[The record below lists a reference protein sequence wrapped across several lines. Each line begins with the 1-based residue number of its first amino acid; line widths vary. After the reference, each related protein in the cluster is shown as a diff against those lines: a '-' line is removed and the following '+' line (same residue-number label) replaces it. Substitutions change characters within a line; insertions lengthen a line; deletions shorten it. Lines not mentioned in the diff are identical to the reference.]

1 MRFQGKSRLGFYP
14 LPSSEAQRIRR
25 FLWFPDAPS
34 SAIDPCVGDGVAF
47 EVITSGAEVFRYGI
61 ELDAY
66 RAEQARQRIPN
77 IVQGNTLEVQCPVEC
92 FGLLYLNPPY
102 DWTLGPADSRRTE
115 QSFLSHTYRWLK
127 PGGVLIFVIPGDR
140 LAECSQILST
150 HFRDVR
156 VYWLESP
163 ECVRYKQV
171 VVIGARRSRRE
182 KERLTD
188 SDITRARLY
197 YASLARNP
205 SQIPALPSEPEVRF
219 NVPVSGPV
227 QLVYRGLP
235 LDEIEDMLP
244 QSAAYRQAGRILF
257 ADPVSAT
264 GRPLTPLHAGH
275 VGLLACSGL
284 LNGIFG
290 DHQIPTYCFLAGSKS
305 NRQNRGRRGWSH
317 HGQREGTILERIDAG
332 LFHRRSRHTEI
343 IPPPPKSSSHSHQSP
358 EETMKNAHE
367 RFGALEYTKRMK
379 DTTTRIR
386 VRLDRFIGEVEDGR
400 NGKAHLISVMGGDSD
415 VGAIWAAVIEH
426 NLFTVEAPGIEPVT
440 ASLGEDAQC
449 FRGTI
454 TVAGRKPTLQMEAWL
469 PVTGGLNKCRGVATK
484 KVTFVFVTT

>member
-1 MRFQGKSRLGFYP
+1 MRWAGRIRMGYFP
-14 LPSSEAQRIRR
+14 LPLSEAQRIRS
-25 FLWFPDAPS
+25 FLLFPNQPS
-34 SAIDPCVGDGVAF
+34 SALDPCIGDGVAF
-47 EVITSGAEVFRYGI
+47 EAITSGAEVLRYGI

-77 IVQGNTLEVQCPVEC
+77 VVQGNTLEVQCPVEC

-115 QSFLSHTYRWLK
+115 QTFLSHTYRWLK
-127 PGGVLIFVIPGDR
+127 PGGVLLFVIPSDR

-156 VYWLESP
+156 TYLLEAP

-171 VVIGARRSRRE
+171 VIIGARRSRRE

-205 SQIPALPSEPEVRF
+205 SQIPVLPSKPEAQYD
-219 NVPVSGPV
+219 VPVSGPA

-235 LDEIEDMLP
+235 LDEIEDLLP

-257 ADPVSAT
+257 AEPVSAT

-290 DHQIPTYCFLAGSKS
+290 HNDDRHISFWQAVKVVDKTEEEEDGVVTV
-305 NRQNRGRRGWSH
+305 
-317 HGQREGTILERIDAG
+317 RE
-332 LFHRRSRHTEI
+332 
-343 IPPPPKSSSHSHQSP
+343 K
-358 EETMKNAHE
+358 E
-367 RFGALEYTKRMK
+367 RFSNEL
-379 DTTTRIR
+379 
-386 VRLDRFIGEVEDGR
+386 
-400 NGKAHLISVMGGDSD
+400 
-415 VGAIWAAVIEH
+415 
-426 NLFTVEAPGIEPVT
+426 TVVF
-440 ASLGEDAQC
+440 S
-449 FRGTI
+449 
-454 TVAGRKPTLQMEAWL
+454 
-469 PVTGGLNKCRGVATK
+469 TGQVATLK
-484 KVTFVFVTT
+484 

>member
-1 MRFQGKSRLGFYP
+1 MRFVGKSRLGFYP
-14 LPSSEAQRIRR
+14 LPLSEAQRIRR
-25 FLWFPDAPS
+25 FLLFPDQPS
-34 SAIDPCVGDGVAF
+34 SVLDPCVGDGVAF
-47 EVITSGAEVFRYGI
+47 EAITSDAEVLRYGI

-66 RAEQARQRIPN
+66 RAEQAEQRIHN
-77 IVQGNTLEVQCPVEC
+77 VVQGNALEVQCPVEC
-92 FGLLYLNPPY
+92 FGLVYLNPPY

-127 PGGVLIFVIPGDR
+127 PAGILVLVIPWER

-156 VYWLESP
+156 VYRLEAP

-205 SQIPALPSEPEVRF
+205 SQIPVLPSEPEARYD
-219 NVPVSGPV
+219 VPVSGPA

-235 LDEIEDMLP
+235 LDEIEDLLP

-257 ADPVSAT
+257 AEPVSTT

-290 DHQIPTYCFLAGSKS
+290 SED
-305 NRQNRGRRGWSH
+305 
-317 HGQREGTILERIDAG
+317 QRHISFWQAVKLVDK
-332 LFHRRSRHTEI
+332 TE
-343 IPPPPKSSSHSHQSP
+343 
-358 EETMKNAHE
+358 EEDEQGVVTVREKE
-367 RFGALEYTKRMK
+367 RFSNELTVVFSTGQ
-379 DTTTRIR
+379 
-386 VRLDRFIGEVEDGR
+386 V
-400 NGKAHLISVMGGDSD
+400 
-415 VGAIWAAVIEH
+415 AI
-426 NLFTVEAPGIEPVT
+426 L
-440 ASLGEDAQC
+440 
-449 FRGTI
+449 R
-454 TVAGRKPTLQMEAWL
+454 
-469 PVTGGLNKCRGVATK
+469 
-484 KVTFVFVTT
+484 

>member
-1 MRFQGKSRLGFYP
+1 MRFVGKSRLGFYP
-14 LPSSEAQRIRR
+14 LPLSEAQLIRR

-34 SAIDPCVGDGVAF
+34 SAIDPCVGDGLAF
-47 EVITSGAEVFRYGI
+47 EGITSGAEVLRYGI

-66 RAEQARQRIPN
+66 RAEQARQRILN
-77 IVQGNTLEVQCPVEC
+77 IVHGNTLEVQCPVEC

-115 QSFLSHTYRWLK
+115 QLFLSHTYRWLK
-127 PGGVLIFVIPGDR
+127 PGGVLLFVIPGDR

-156 VYWLESP
+156 VYRLEAP

-205 SQIPALPSEPEVRF
+205 AQIPVLPSEPEVRY
-219 NVPVSGPV
+219 NVPMSGPA

-235 LDEIEDMLP
+235 LDEMEDQLP

-257 ADPVSAT
+257 AESASAT

-290 DHQIPTYCFLAGSKS
+290 SGD
-305 NRQNRGRRGWSH
+305 
-317 HGQREGTILERIDAG
+317 QRHISFWQAVKLVDK
-332 LFHRRSRHTEI
+332 TE
-343 IPPPPKSSSHSHQSP
+343 
-358 EETMKNAHE
+358 EEDEQGVVTVREKE
-367 RFGALEYTKRMK
+367 RFSNELTVVYSTGQ
-379 DTTTRIR
+379 
-386 VRLDRFIGEVEDGR
+386 V
-400 NGKAHLISVMGGDSD
+400 
-415 VGAIWAAVIEH
+415 AI
-426 NLFTVEAPGIEPVT
+426 L
-440 ASLGEDAQC
+440 
-449 FRGTI
+449 
-454 TVAGRKPTLQMEAWL
+454 K
-469 PVTGGLNKCRGVATK
+469 
-484 KVTFVFVTT
+484 

>member
-1 MRFQGKSRLGFYP
+1 MRFQGKGRLGFYP
-14 LPSSEAQRIRR
+14 LPSSESERIRR
-25 FLWFPDAPS
+25 FLQFPEAPS

-47 EVITSGAEVFRYGI
+47 EVITSGAEVVRYGI

-66 RAEQARQRIPN
+66 RAEQAGQRIPN

-115 QSFLSHTYRWLK
+115 QMFLSHTYRWLK
-127 PGGVLIFVIPGDR
+127 PGGVLLFVIPGDR
-140 LAECSQILST
+140 LNECSQILTT

-156 VYWLESP
+156 VYRLEAP

-171 VVIGARRSRRE
+171 VVIGARRSWRE

-205 SQIPALPSEPEVRF
+205 SQIPVLPSEPEAKY

-235 LDEIEDMLP
+235 LDEIEDLLP

-257 ADPVSAT
+257 AEPVSAI

-290 DHQIPTYCFLAGSKS
+290 VGD
-305 NRQNRGRRGWSH
+305 
-317 HGQREGTILERIDAG
+317 QRHIAFWQAIKLVDK
-332 LFHRRSRHTEI
+332 TE
-343 IPPPPKSSSHSHQSP
+343 
-358 EETMKNAHE
+358 EEDEQGVITVREKE
-367 RFGALEYTKRMK
+367 RFSNEL
-379 DTTTRIR
+379 
-386 VRLDRFIGEVEDGR
+386 
-400 NGKAHLISVMGGDSD
+400 
-415 VGAIWAAVIEH
+415 
-426 NLFTVEAPGIEPVT
+426 TVVYSTG
-440 ASLGEDAQC
+440 Q
-449 FRGTI
+449 
-454 TVAGRKPTLQMEAWL
+454 VAMLK
-469 PVTGGLNKCRGVATK
+469 
-484 KVTFVFVTT
+484 